1 MKRLITILLICMFII
16 KIPVFAEPDNISVVV
31 DGTYLSFDQPPV
43 MQSDRVLVPLRA
55 IFEALDA
62 TVEWN
67 DETQTV
73 TSTKG
78 NTTVSMQINNTQYS
92 VNTEQKT
99 MDVPPLLLNSR
110 TLIPVRAVAES
121 FGCNVDWDDAN
132 QTVIIDSNIK
142 IVTIE
147 RNISETLD
155 EGIFSVSADYPELV
169 CENDSV
175 DIETINRKIKDSL
188 TGEIETLKGYYDN
201 HGANVAY
208 NYEYGVPNITNNLFA
223 VLYTVSCH
231 SNTLDTYVYQYAE
244 VYKLNTGER
253 ATLTDYFPG
262 KSYEEIIAMIITDF
276 YSVILSEP
284 EEYYE
289 DAVDRVEM
297 YIDDA
302 VVYPCG
308 NEIAVTFN
316 PGVIAPYELGFK
328 TLTYPAEY

>member
-1 MKRLITILLICMFII
+1 MKRLLTILLICMFII

-78 NTTVSMQINNTQYS
+78 STTVSMQINNTQYS

-121 FGCNVDWDDAN
+121 FGCNVDWDEST
-132 QTVIIDSNIK
+132 QTVIIKSKINIDTK
-142 IVTIE
+142 TNTIE
-147 RNISETLD
+147 KVLIDGNGLITAN
-155 EGIFSVSADYPELV
+155 FPEIINKN
-169 CENDSV
+169 NDASIKLINEQINTSIQTEV
-175 DIETINRKIKDSL
+175 DNVE
-188 TGEIETLKGYYDN
+188 YYDGN
-201 HGANVAY
+201 NIPFGRTI
-208 NYEYGVPNITNNLFA
+208 EYGIPNASNNFFA
-223 VLYTVSCH
+223 ILYTS
-231 SNTLDTYVYQYAE
+231 STNWSGEAYISQYAE